1 MTDLT
6 LGILGG
12 LGSAL
17 VWGVISLLVRSLSG
31 ILRPVS
37 VTLVRSTVAGA
48 IILWLAL
55 LTGHAAE
62 VVDAPL
68 WVVLA
73 LWASILI
80 AMCYGDT
87 MFFASMDH
95 LGVSRALTLSMANP
109 LLTSIVGIG
118 LLGEPVSILRAFGI
132 LMVLAGLVLVISGKG
147 EGEAERHKGIR
158 RGLRLVFMAAGAWAL
173 SAIIMKPP
181 LQVLS
186 VMAAT
191 AVRIPIASLVLW
203 LTPWTNGT
211 VADIVRCTRTERVRL
226 AAVCLL
232 SAMSSLLFVTGIKYG
247 GVAVG
252 NLMSSTAPLFT
263 LPFEVWV
270 LGQRLSPRTVLGAV
284 TTITGIGLMEFG

>member
-17 VWGVISLLVRSLSG
+17 AWGVISILVRSLSG

-37 VTLVRSTVAGA
+37 VTAIRSSVAGT
-48 IILWLAL
+48 ILL
-55 LTGHAAE
+55 LLVLVTGRAAE

-68 WVVLA
+68 WMVLV

-80 AMCYGDT
+80 AMGYGDT
-87 MFFASMDH
+87 MFFASMNY

-118 LLGEPVSILRAFGI
+118 LLGEPVSVLRALGI
-132 LMVLAGLVLVISGKG
+132 FMVLVGLVLVISGKG
-147 EGEAERHKGIR
+147 EGEVERQRGFR
-158 RGLRLVFMAAGAWAL
+158 RGLRLVFMAAGAWAV

-191 AVRIPIASLVLW
+191 ALRVPITGLVLW
-203 LTPWTNGT
+203 CTPWTNGT
-211 VADIVRCTRTERVRL
+211 VTDIIRCTRAERLRL
-226 AAVCLL
+226 AGVCLL
-232 SAMSSLLFVTGIKYG
+232 SAISSLLFITGIKYG

-270 LGQRLSPRTVLGAV
+270 LGQPLSRRTVLGAV
-284 TTITGIGLMEFG
+284 TTIIGIGLMEFG